1 MLRRCDMTFA
11 IFQISTNVRNMDSAV
26 NFVPTQRGATSVL
39 VSQGMPWSLIKRH
52 AKLQVTLN

>member
-1 MLRRCDMTFA
+1 MTFA